1 MNGSNGKCDD
11 VFWTDQQQ
19 QPAIK
24 FDTSPSI
31 KNDCILCVH
40 KQQQQQQSLCKE
52 RRERE
57 KRILGNEW
65 MIETSATLL
74 VYRLKRESH
83 AYNNNHHVFIF
94 ISILFSHSLHCLPV

>member
-1 MNGSNGKCDD
+1 MDRMGNVMMCSGQTNSNNRPLSFIRVHPSKTI
-11 VFWTDQQQ
+11 VFYVYTTTTT
-19 QPAIK
+19 AE
-24 FDTSPSI
+24 
-31 KNDCILCVH
+31 
-40 KQQQQQQSLCKE
+40 SLQREK
-52 RRERE
+52 RER

-94 ISILFSHSLHCLPV
+94 ISILFSLSLHCLPI